1 MKMTPPEK
9 ESRFRSHR
17 FWRLFPSSPPPPI
30 PLLPFGVLIRAAAAD
45 LNNIREIIRVRRRFW
60 KAEGGRDADCKHLQ
74 KEKTSNS
81 GGGGG
86 GSGNGANE

>member
-17 FWRLFPSSPPPPI
+17 FWRLFPP
-30 PLLPFGVLIRAAAAD
+30 PLLSLPFRVLIRAAAAD

-60 KAEGGRDADCKHLQ
+60 KAERGREGEGRGLQ
-74 KEKTSNS
+74 TFTKRENQQQRRRWKWS
-81 GGGGG
+81 
-86 GSGNGANE
+86 